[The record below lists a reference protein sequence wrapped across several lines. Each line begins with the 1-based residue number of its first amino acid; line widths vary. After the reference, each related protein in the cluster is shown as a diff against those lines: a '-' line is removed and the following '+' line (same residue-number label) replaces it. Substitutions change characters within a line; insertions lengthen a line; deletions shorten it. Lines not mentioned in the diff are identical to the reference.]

1 MSIGTLLIIISAA
14 LAVSEGLALIPG
26 VKSNSVFQ
34 MIYLILKSI
43 VNGIRSKE
51 V

>member
-1 MSIGTLLIIISAA
+1 MGIGTILIIISAA